1 MSVTITTSAP
11 SSAMQKPFL
20 LASIAC
26 HKFCPKEAVK
36 AVLLVRDRGDKSLQ
50 QNRPLTKKGDAEV
63 FEQDRCWVVE
73 VVGKGVI
80 PTTPVGFPGV
90 HA

>member
-1 MSVTITTSAP
+1 
-11 SSAMQKPFL
+11 MQKPFP

-50 QNRPLTKKGDAEV
+50 QNRPLTKKGDAGV
-63 FEQDRCWVVE
+63 LNSSRFVRWWVVE
-73 VVGKGVI
+73 VLGKGVI

>member
-1 MSVTITTSAP
+1 
-11 SSAMQKPFL
+11 MQKPFP

-50 QNRPLTKKGDAEV
+50 QNRPLTKKGDAGV
-63 FEQDRCWVVE
+63 FLTGLLDVFDSRFVRWWE
-73 VVGKGVI
+73 KG
-80 PTTPVGFPGV
+80 
-90 HA
+90 

>member
-11 SSAMQKPFL
+11 SSAMQKPFP

-50 QNRPLTKKGDAEV
+50 QNRPLTKKGDAGV
-63 FEQDRCWVVE
+63 FEQDC
-73 VVGKGVI
+73 
-80 PTTPVGFPGV
+80 
-90 HA
+90 

>member
-1 MSVTITTSAP
+1 
-11 SSAMQKPFL
+11 MQKPFP

-50 QNRPLTKKGDAEV
+50 QNRPLTKKGDAGV
-63 FEQDRCWVVE
+63 FEQDC
-73 VVGKGVI
+73 
-80 PTTPVGFPGV
+80 
-90 HA
+90 